1 MAATDRPAGKSE
13 LRLLDPKRTQ
23 LRKDSYGRLQLEI
36 GIEERHGPVRA
47 LRCLPLT
54 RPDQFISLQDDEGTE
69 IGIIPE
75 LSALDPD
82 SRQAVLAELDFYYL
96 KPRVLR
102 IHRVEAKNG
111 IITWDLETD
120 LGPRKVHVRDRQNI
134 RPLGNG
140 RTILTD
146 IHNAKF
152 EIPAADELDPKSRQW
167 LEIEL

>member
-1 MAATDRPAGKSE
+1 MAAGDQNGSKSE
-13 LRLLDPKRTQ
+13 LRLLDPKRTHV
-23 LRKDSYGRLQLEI
+23 RKDSHGRLQLEI

-54 RPDQFISLQDDEGTE
+54 QPSRYISIQDDEGTE
-69 IGIIPE
+69 IGIVADLEALEPE
-75 LSALDPD
+75 
-82 SRQAVLAELDFYYL
+82 SRKAILEELDFYYL
-96 KPRVLR
+96 MPRVLR
-102 IHRVEAKNG
+102 IHKVENKNG

-152 EIPAADELDPKSRQW
+152 EVPAADDLDPKSRQW

>member
-1 MAATDRPAGKSE
+1 MAETPPPTSKSE
-13 LRLLDPKRTQ
+13 LRLLDPKHTRV
-23 LRKDSYGRLQLEI
+23 RRDPYGRLQLEI

-54 RPDQFISLQDDEGTE
+54 KPDQFISLQDDEGTE
-69 IGIIPE
+69 IGVIADLE
-75 LSALDPD
+75 TLEGE
-82 SRQAVLAELDFYYL
+82 SRKAILEELDFYYL

-102 IHRVEAKNG
+102 IHKVENKNG

-152 EIPAADELDPKSRQW
+152 EVPAPDELDPKSRQW